1 MYPLAI
7 DVGTTNIKLH
17 IFEKTEIIEQVTLPI
32 ETYRDRGG
40 KVYQSPKQI
49 YRQIVRGIRSLTDK
63 GLEIESIVLSTAMH
77 SIMPVFEDRV
87 EEMYI
92 WLDTQGED
100 FIKSVKSEKD
110 YLSYYRKTG
119 TPIHEMSP
127 FAKIGHFQKESWF
140 KEVKRWI
147 GMKDYLMEKLTG
159 EFVVDYSIASATGLF
174 NIHDKEWDQEILE
187 KVGIETS
194 SLARLVNTNYSA
206 KLQKSVAE
214 ELFLKPEIPVYIGA
228 SDGCLAS
235 YASYIANGTLNTVT
249 VGTSGAVRKLSKDI
263 ELDEEGQTFCYYL
276 NDDYWVI
283 GAATNNGGQ
292 IMTWAE
298 NIFFSGD
305 SIFAN
310 ISHLLENA
318 PIGSDGLLFFPY
330 LTGERAPLWQSTPQ
344 GQYVGLSLQH
354 TKHHMVRSLIEGI
367 LYNLRYISE
376 LVELEPREITV
387 NGGFFANEC
396 LTMMIADVFG
406 HHVIQSS
413 CTEATF
419 GAVNI
424 IHPMKTQLLS
434 SHRRTFYT
442 QENHYLY
449 NNSYKVFKKE
459 LEANFI

>member
-17 IFEKTEIIEQVTLPI
+17 IFEKDKIIEQLTIPV

-40 KVYQSPKQI
+40 KVYQSPTQI

-63 GLEIESIVLSTAMH
+63 GVEIDSIVLSTAMH
-77 SIMPVFEDRV
+77 SIMPVFEDRA

-92 WLDTQGED
+92 WLDTQSED
-100 FIKSVKSEKD
+100 FVKSVKREKN
-110 YLSYYRKTG
+110 YLNYYKKTG

-127 FAKIGHFQKESWF
+127 FAKIGYFQKEHWF
-140 KEVKRWI
+140 KEVKKWV

-174 NIHDKEWDQEILE
+174 NIHEKLWDQDILE
-187 KVGIETS
+187 KVGIEAS

-206 KLQKSVAE
+206 KLQKNVAE

-235 YASYIANGTLNTVT
+235 YASYIANGTLNTLT

-263 ELDEEGQTFCYYL
+263 ELDEKGQTFCYYL

-298 NIFFSGD
+298 NIFFSGE
-305 SIFAN
+305 SIFSN
-310 ISHLLENA
+310 IRQSLENS

-344 GQYVGLSLQH
+344 GQYIGLSLQH

-376 LVELEPREITV
+376 LVELEPREITA
-387 NGGFFANEC
+387 NGGFFSNEI
-396 LTMMIADVFG
+396 LTMMAADVFG
-406 HHVIQSS
+406 HHIIQSS

-419 GAVNI
+419 GAINLI
-424 IHPMKTQLLS
+424 QPMKTQLLS

-442 QENHYLY
+442 EENHYHY
-449 NNSYKVFKKE
+449 NNGYKLFKEE
-459 LEANFI
+459 LETNFI